1 MRRSPA
7 GSKPSRRGISPKA
20 RPAPPASV
28 PPAPSAGEAAEAE
41 SLEGTVETITFYNP
55 DNGYTVCRFTLDDSS
70 ALTVIGSFPPLSPGE
85 RLKVSGRWEVNAKF
99 GRQFKAESIIPLL
112 PASAAGVEKFLSSGL
127 VKGIGPVLAR
137 RILKK
142 FGAKTLDILGNEPDR
157 LLEVSGVG
165 RAKLVEIK
173 RSWAE
178 HRDIRDLIIFLQEHN
193 ISANLAA
200 KVYHQ
205 YGPRSYQVLRAN
217 PYQLSLDIWGIGFK
231 TADQIA
237 LKLGMD
243 PASPERVKAFLL
255 YCLEKESEQG
265 HIFTYLS
272 DLAEACL
279 KELGAEADRTDEAL
293 AALRKEER
301 VVVEATDQ
309 GQAVYLPFLHHAEGE
324 VVRFIQDLADAAPL
338 EPPFEV
344 DAVLAEAEKDLG
356 LNFSEAQRQA
366 ILRVFRKKILVITGG
381 PGTGKTTIIKAVA
394 EIYKRWG
401 RPLLLAAP
409 TGRAAKRLSETTG
422 QEAKTLHRLLEFNPK
437 TGSFRRTERRPLAGE
452 ALVVDEFSMVDVVL
466 LYHLLRAVPAWM
478 RLVFV
483 GDQDQL
489 PSVGPG
495 SLLRDIIASERVAV
509 SRLDE
514 IFRQEKDSLIVLNAH
529 RINQGQS
536 LVYPPSGDKDA
547 DFYFLRQESEEGVF
561 KTIITLACY
570 SVPRKLG
577 LSALSPEIQVISP
590 MYRGLAGVD
599 RLNEELQRR
608 LNPSREGLRAGA
620 REFRINDK
628 VMQVRN
634 DYEKDVFNGDI
645 GLVCGLDRA
654 RYRLFVDFYGRQ
666 VCYEKEDLGDIT
678 LAYAVSVHKAQGSEY
693 QAVIMPLLTQHFIML
708 QRNLFYT
715 ALTRAKKLSMIVGS
729 AKALHIAI
737 KNDKPVKRNSLIRDK
752 LSLTARGSART

>member
-1 MRRSPA
+1 MKRNPI
-7 GSKPSRRGISPKA
+7 GPKPPGRGLP
-20 RPAPPASV
+20 PQPPAS
-28 PPAPSAGEAAEAE
+28 PSSAADLE
-41 SLEGTVETITFYNP
+41 SLEGTVEQITFYNP
-55 DNGYTVCRFTLDDSS
+55 DNGYTVCRFAPDD
-70 ALTVIGSFPPLSPGE
+70 AAVLTVIGSFPPLSPGE
-85 RLKVSGRWEVNAKF
+85 RLKVTGRWEINVKF
-99 GRQFKAESIIPLL
+99 GRQFKAESLIPLL
-112 PASAAGVEKFLSSGL
+112 PASAAGVEKFMSSGL
-127 VKGIGPVLAR
+127 IKGIGPVLAR

-142 FGAKTLDILGNEPDR
+142 FGAQTLEILGNDPDK
-157 LLEVSGVG
+157 LMEVSGVG
-165 RAKLVEIK
+165 RAKLAEIK

-193 ISANLAA
+193 VSTNLAT

-205 YGPRSYQVLRAN
+205 YGPRSYQVLRSN
-217 PYQLSLDIWGIGFK
+217 PYQLCLDIWGIGFK

-237 LKLGMD
+237 LKLGLD
-243 PASPERVKAFLL
+243 PGSPDRIKAFLL
-255 YCLEKESEQG
+255 YSLEKENEQG
-265 HIFTYLS
+265 HVFSYQS
-272 DLAEACL
+272 DLEAACL
-279 KELGAEADRTDEAL
+279 SELGAEADRTAEAL
-293 AALRKEER
+293 AALRQAKS
-301 VVVEATDQ
+301 VVVETTDQ
-309 GQAVYLPFLHHAEGE
+309 GPAVYLPFLHQAEDE
-324 VVRFIQDLADAAPL
+324 VVRLIQELADSPPL
-338 EPPFEV
+338 DPPFEV
-344 DAVLAEAEKDLG
+344 DSILADVEKDAG
-356 LNFSEAQRQA
+356 LSFSEAQRQA
-366 ILRVFRKKILVITGG
+366 IRQVFRKKILVITGG

-394 EIYKRWG
+394 EVYRRWD

-422 QEAKTLHRLLEFNPK
+422 REAKTLHRLLEFNPK
-437 TGSFRRTERRPLAGE
+437 AGSFRRNERRPLAGE
-452 ALVVDEFSMVDVVL
+452 ALVVDEFSMVDLVL

-483 GDQDQL
+483 GDKDQL

-495 SLLRDIIASERVAV
+495 SLLRDIIASERVSV

-536 LVYPPSGDKDA
+536 LIYPPYGDKDA
-547 DFYFLRQESEEGVF
+547 DFYFLRQESDEGVF
-561 KTIITLACY
+561 KTIVTLACY

-577 LSALSPEIQVISP
+577 LPALSADIQVISP

-599 RLNEELQRR
+599 HLNEELQKR

-628 VMQVRN
+628 VMQIRN
-634 DYEKDVFNGDI
+634 DYEKEVFNGDI
-645 GLVCGLDRA
+645 GLVCGMDRA

-666 VCYEKEDLGDIT
+666 VCYEKEEMGDLT
-678 LAYAVSVHKAQGSEY
+678 LAYAISVHKAQGSEY

-737 KNDKPVKRNSLIRDK
+737 KNDKPVKRNSLIRAK
-752 LSLTARGSART
+752 LSLTARSVILP